1 MEGRK
6 ERGSRK
12 RRGRKEGG
20 ERGEEGR
27 KEEKEE
33 GKKKEEK
40 QEGKEEGERSILWS
54 GCSLVPRP
62 SPVPVRAGEGLG
74 TRARVGEL

>member
-12 RRGRKEGG
+12 RRGR
-20 ERGEEGR
+20 R
-27 KEEKEE
+27 
-33 GKKKEEK
+33 KEEK

-54 GCSLVPRP
+54 GCRLVPRP